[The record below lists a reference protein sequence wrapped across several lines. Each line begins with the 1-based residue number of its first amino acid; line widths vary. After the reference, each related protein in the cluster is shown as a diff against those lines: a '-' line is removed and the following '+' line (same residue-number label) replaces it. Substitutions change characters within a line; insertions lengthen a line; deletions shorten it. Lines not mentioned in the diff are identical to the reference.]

1 MAKRDRA
8 NKKLTE
14 RIYKVPCCVQD
25 TIPISRISENGIF
38 ELENKKGVRLF
49 DKVYLFEDI
58 NFSTQDE
65 SDKDQT
71 MEKFKDRKS
80 VV

>member
-58 NFSTQDE
+58 NFPRRMRAT
-65 SDKDQT
+65 KIRRW
-71 MEKFKDRKS
+71 KNLRNC
-80 VV
+80 